1 MDRIRLAY
9 RDEDR
14 TPVIFC
20 IQAMARERY
29 ELDVEV
35 LQVKGTR
42 EYEAALFDGTCDV
55 IIEHLE
61 YLYGNPTLARQVSMF
76 CAPVLR
82 NGLELVVRPEVQDVA
97 ALRGTTLAIRSHGRP
112 HAIMLRLRKMG
123 LQGQVS
129 TTIVRDED
137 VGRWEQWR
145 TVADGTCGAAF
156 ISRLYLP
163 PALAAGLKVLD
174 APDIEVVGHYSQ
186 ACLTSFAAAHP
197 EVMLRYVRSVV
208 HALAL
213 MTRRRAEALAIA
225 RDEPMRRMGLTDGVE
240 LERQVD
246 AIIADLQVP
255 PYPTPEAVA
264 NMYEV
269 ATAQYGGAG
278 LMNPLSVWDLHWLR
292 QLDAEGF
299 VDALLAELER

>member
-1 MDRIRLAY
+1 VDRIRLAY
-9 RDEDR
+9 RDDDR

-20 IQAMARERY
+20 IQAMARQHY
-29 ELDVEV
+29 ALDVEV
-35 LQVKGTR
+35 LQIKGTH
-42 EYEAALFDGTCDV
+42 EYEAALFDDACDV

-61 YLYGNPTLARQVSMF
+61 YLYGDPGRARQVSMF

-82 NGLELVVRPEVQDVA
+82 NGLELVVRPEVEDVA
-97 ALRGTTLAIRSHGRP
+97 ALRGSTIAIRSHGRP

-123 LQGQVS
+123 LEGQVG
-129 TTIVRDED
+129 TTIVHDEE
-137 VGRWEQWR
+137 VGRWAQWKP
-145 TVADGTCGAAF
+145 VAEGACGGAF
-156 ISRLYLP
+156 ISQLYLP

-174 APDIEVVGHYSQ
+174 APDVEVVGHYSQ
-186 ACLTSFAAAHP
+186 ACLTRFAVAHP
-197 EVMLRYVRSVV
+197 DVMLRYVRSVV

-213 MTRRRAEALAIA
+213 LTRRRAEALAIA
-225 RDEPMRRMGLTDGVE
+225 RGEPMRRMRLTDVAE

-246 AIIADLQVP
+246 AIIRDLQVR

-299 VDALLAELER
+299 VDALLAELHA